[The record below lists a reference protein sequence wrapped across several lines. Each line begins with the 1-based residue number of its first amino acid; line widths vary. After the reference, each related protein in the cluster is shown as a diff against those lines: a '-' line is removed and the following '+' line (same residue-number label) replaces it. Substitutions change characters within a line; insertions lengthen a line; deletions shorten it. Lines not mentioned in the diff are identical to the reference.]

1 MKKAENYPFYFLQET
16 DILEEKTLNSVK
28 GGNADSEE
36 YEIVYI
42 EGIPYLVRR
51 NSNGQIIEILAA

>member
-1 MKKAENYPFYFLQET
+1 MKRAENYPFYFLQET

-28 GGNADSEE
+28 GGNADNEE

-42 EGIPYLVRR
+42 DGVPYKVRK
-51 NSNGQIIEILAA
+51 NSQGQIIEILAA